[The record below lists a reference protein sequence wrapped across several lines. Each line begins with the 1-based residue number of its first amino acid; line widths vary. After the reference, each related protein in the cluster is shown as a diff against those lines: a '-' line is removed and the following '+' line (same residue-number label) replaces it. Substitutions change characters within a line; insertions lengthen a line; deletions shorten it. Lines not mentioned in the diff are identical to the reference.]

1 MNALKNNN
9 SKVIYLDANF
19 LVDWFIRKQPT
30 IKKRAR
36 ILLVKLLTQ
45 FDILTFSPLTI
56 DESWKGIKEE
66 IDIKRFHS
74 YSEDIIFSQ
83 LENFTKKI
91 LTHNKMK
98 IVQLQNLRD
107 GILYALNLL
116 RRFLLEPRDSFHLAI
131 MKDNEII
138 FIVTR
143 DEKIIKNQSQI
154 GIKVIMP

>member
-1 MNALKNNN
+1 MSALKNND

-19 LVDWFIRKQPT
+19 LVDWFVRKQPT

-66 IDIKRFHS
+66 IDTEKLRP
-74 YSEDIIFSQ
+74 YSEDSIFSQ

-98 IVQLQNLRD
+98 IVQLQNLQD

-116 RRFLLEPRDSFHLAI
+116 RRFSFEPRDSFHLAI

-138 FIVTR
+138 FIATR
-143 DEKIIKNQSQI
+143 DGKIIRNQSQI
-154 GIKVIMP
+154 GIKVITP